1 MNSNQ
6 QNNNPS
12 IGQIAA
18 TAADKAAQHATRSS
32 GWLRLLWG
40 LAAALAGAIAWFT
53 TASEQQ
59 HPACADSVIHP
70 ADKPANAPEQTE

>member
-1 MNSNQ
+1 MNSNK
-6 QNNNPS
+6 QNNNHI

-18 TAADKAAQHATRSS
+18 TAADKAAHQATRSS
-32 GWLRLLWG
+32 GWLRWLWG

-59 HPACADSVIHP
+59 HPACTGSACHP
-70 ADKPANAPEQTE
+70 TEQSTSAPEQTE